1 LSFVRSRLPRALIII
16 AVIALVWCVAQA
28 AELAGVPVPD
38 TEQVNG
44 KTLYL
49 NGFGLRTFSILG
61 VHIYVAALYLER
73 LSTDAGEIIGSPE
86 TKLLTV
92 KFVRSITVGEARKAW
107 AEGLENNCT
116 APCRLDPEDVERFLA
131 SMPAMHVG
139 DDYFLVFTPNGAT
152 VTSGGQLIAT
162 ISKRQFARAMLAMFL
177 GPKPASP
184 MLKQDLLRGHG

>member
-1 LSFVRSRLPRALIII
+1 M
-16 AVIALVWCVAQA
+16 VWCVAQA
-28 AELAGVPVPD
+28 AELAGVQVPD
-38 TEQVNG
+38 TLQVGG

-49 NGFGLRTFSILG
+49 NGFGLRTYSIIG
-61 VHIYVAALYLER
+61 VHIYVAGLYLEH
-73 LSTDAGEIIGSPE
+73 LSTDPGEIIGSPE

-92 KFVRSITVGEARKAW
+92 KFVRNITVDEARKAW

-116 APCRLDPEDVERFLA
+116 APCQLDPKDVETFLA

-139 DDYFLVFTPNGAT
+139 DDYFLVFTANGAT
-152 VTSGGQLIAT
+152 VTSNGRLIAT

-184 MLKQDLLRGHG
+184 RLKQELLSGHG